1 MRGLSQYKYSIL
13 SLVVLVTVIF
23 LSSCSKKDVIEGDA
37 AINPSGLEAGSGAA
51 VDGAPPVSSGYAGDA
66 GTPSTEL
73 ATIYF
78 AYDSYSLTSEARAS
92 LKSNADWL
100 KANPNGRVQIEGHCD
115 ERGTNEYNMALGDRR
130 ANAVR
135 GYLTKMGVEKS
146 RIDTISYG
154 EERPSDVGHDE
165 AAWSRNRRAVFVV
178 LSH

>member
-1 MRGLSQYKYSIL
+1 MRGLSQFRYSIL
-13 SLVVLVTVIF
+13 SLVLMGAVVL

-37 AINPSGLEAGSGAA
+37 AISPSGMEGGT
-51 VDGAPPVSSGYAGDA
+51 GGIENAPPVSTNPGEA

-78 AYDSYSLTSEARAS
+78 GYDSYALTGEARNS

-135 GYLTKMGVEKS
+135 GYLMKMGIDRG

-154 EERPSDVGHDE
+154 EERPADVGHDE
-165 AAWSRNRRAVFVV
+165 SAWARNRRAVFVV
-178 LSH
+178 LSR